1 MAKASACR
9 LDSIAFAEHPTR
21 MTNLELAKITK
32 LIPLNEMIHKKSNI
46 IKRVRKIRKLPDV
59 VISKFHRDAP

>member
-1 MAKASACR
+1 
-9 LDSIAFAEHPTR
+9 